1 MSRMIRMR
9 LRTSRILDVPRTVPV
24 RWRVAVR
31 SIAIAVPIT
40 VQANVSVRNNAHCR
54 ARARREG
61 LGACDDFVA
70 GERLAVLGD
79 WPERTAAAVVHHER
93 PFTSRAV
100 IKISLRLEETG
111 QFIEQLY

>member
-1 MSRMIRMR
+1 MQ
-9 LRTSRILDVPRTVPV
+9 TS
-24 RWRVAVR
+24 
-31 SIAIAVPIT
+31 
-40 VQANVSVRNNAHCR
+40 VSVRNNAHRR

-61 LGACDDFVA
+61 LGACDNFLA

-79 WPERTAAAVVHHER
+79 WPQRTAAAVVHHER

>member
-1 MSRMIRMR
+1 MQ
-9 LRTSRILDVPRTVPV
+9 TS
-24 RWRVAVR
+24 
-31 SIAIAVPIT
+31 
-40 VQANVSVRNNAHCR
+40 VSVRNNAHRR

-61 LGACDDFVA
+61 LGARDNFVT

-79 WPERTAAAVVHHER
+79 WPQCTAAAVVHHER

-111 QFIEQLY
+111 QFVEHFY

>member
-1 MSRMIRMR
+1 MNWLIRMR
-9 LRTSRILDVPRTVPV
+9 LRTSWILDVRGT
-24 RWRVAVR
+24 VAVR
-31 SIAIAVPIT
+31 SISIAVSIGMQT
-40 VQANVSVRNNAHCR
+40 SVSVRNNAHRR

-61 LGACDDFVA
+61 LGPRDNFLA

-79 WPERTAAAVVHHER
+79 WPQRTAAAVVHHER

-111 QFIEQLY
+111 QFIEHFY